1 MGLAKELVKIIVRNI
16 DKYVLTN
23 FYPNLLSRNS
33 YIFNRN
39 DYKKTIIG
47 YAAKTARF
55 NYVEWIKIG
64 SGEMVGRELFDHRK
78 DPNETLNLIDNI
90 EYAETINF
98 LAKKVS
104 ERIQN
109 THHDHKFKKID
120 SKY

>member
-1 MGLAKELVKIIVRNI
+1 
-16 DKYVLTN
+16 
-23 FYPNLLSRNS
+23 
-33 YIFNRN
+33 
-39 DYKKTIIG
+39 
-47 YAAKTARF
+47 
-55 NYVEWIKIG
+55 
-64 SGEMVGRELFDHRK
+64 MVGRELFDHRK
-78 DPNETLNLIDNI
+78 DPNETLNLVDNI